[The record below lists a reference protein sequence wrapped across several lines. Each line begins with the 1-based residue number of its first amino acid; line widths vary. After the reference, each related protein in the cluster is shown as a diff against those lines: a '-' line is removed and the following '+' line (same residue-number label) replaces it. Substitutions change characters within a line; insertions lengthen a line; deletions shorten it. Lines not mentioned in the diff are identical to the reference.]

1 MKKKI
6 IVPIAIVVV
15 IALVTGAVVA
25 LDLTKFMKDSEDT
38 EALFL
43 KNVNSIGYEN
53 TIEDA
58 IPQTELFS
66 VIKEHFNAP
75 LAEGKTEK
83 KAIIIGYD
91 GCRADILTEIQ
102 QENSAI
108 TTLLEDGATFNLA
121 YCGGVEY
128 PEKNT
133 QATSTAPG
141 WCSVLTGKWAD
152 EHSIT
157 GNDITKE
164 VEPKTLLTSLV
175 EDGVIDSSSFI
186 TKWAG
191 HFSRD
196 NATYLLEKD
205 YCEKNDLAVSFNK
218 CKNDKASLDFTLE
231 EIEKENCAD
240 FLFVIYEQ
248 TDSAGHSFG
257 FSYNNP
263 RYKEAL
269 REIDSY
275 GYETLKAIRER
286 ETYDSED
293 WLVVVTSDH
302 GGINTDHGGDS
313 IQERMTFAVIY

>member
-43 KNVNSIGYEN
+43 KNVNLIGYEN

-196 NATYLLEKD
+196 NATYLLEKE

-263 RYKEAL
+263 RYKEAFI
-269 REIDSY
+269 EIDNY

-286 ETYDSED
+286 ETYESED
-293 WLVVVTSDH
+293 WLVIVTSDH

>member
-53 TIEDA
+53 TIGDA

-196 NATYLLEKD
+196 NATYLLEKE

-263 RYKEAL
+263 RYKEAF

-293 WLVVVTSDH
+293 WLVIVTSDH

>member
-108 TTLLEDGATFNLA
+108 TTLLENGATFNLA

-196 NATYLLEKD
+196 NATYLLEKE

-248 TDSAGHSFG
+248 TDSVGHSFG

-293 WLVVVTSDH
+293 WLVIVTSDH

>member
-133 QATSTAPG
+133 QATYTAPG

-196 NATYLLEKD
+196 NATYLLEKE

-293 WLVVVTSDH
+293 WLVIVTSDH

>member
-293 WLVVVTSDH
+293 WLVIVTSDH

>member
-196 NATYLLEKD
+196 NATYLLEKE

-248 TDSAGHSFG
+248 TDSVGHSFG

-293 WLVVVTSDH
+293 WLVIVTSDH

>member
-196 NATYLLEKD
+196 NATYLLEKE

-263 RYKEAL
+263 RYKEAF

-293 WLVVVTSDH
+293 WLVIVTSDH

>member
-263 RYKEAL
+263 RYKEAFI
-269 REIDSY
+269 EIDSY

-293 WLVVVTSDH
+293 WLVIVTSDH

>member
-263 RYKEAL
+263 RYKEAF

-293 WLVVVTSDH
+293 WLVIVTSDH

>member
-43 KNVNSIGYEN
+43 KNVNLIGYEN

-196 NATYLLEKD
+196 NATYLLEKE

-263 RYKEAL
+263 RYKEAFI
-269 REIDSY
+269 EIDNY

-293 WLVVVTSDH
+293 WLVIVTSDH
-302 GGINTDHGGDS
+302 GGINTDHGGES

>member
-6 IVPIAIVVV
+6 IVLVAVIVSVAVVV
-15 IALVTGAVVA
+15 GAVVG
-25 LDLTKFMKDSEDT
+25 LNLTEYMKDSADT
-38 EALFL
+38 EALFRE
-43 KNVNSIGYEN
+43 NVEAIGYEN
-53 TIEDA
+53 TIESA
-58 IPQTELFS
+58 IPQTDLCK
-66 VIKEHFNAP
+66 ILNDHFNSA

-102 QENSAI
+102 QENSAVA
-108 TTLLEDGATFNLA
+108 TLLDDGAQFKLT
-121 YCGGVEY
+121 YCGGIPY

-152 EHSIT
+152 EHGIT

-175 EDGVIDSSSFI
+175 EDGTIDSSAFV

-196 NATYLLEKD
+196 GATYNEEKE

-218 CKNDKASLDFTLE
+218 CKNNKASLDFTLE
-231 EIEKENCAD
+231 EIGKENCAD

-248 TDSAGHSFG
+248 TDSTGHNYG

-263 RYKEAL
+263 RYKEAFK
-269 REIDSY
+269 EVDSY

-286 ETYDSED
+286 ETYNSED
-293 WLVVVTSDH
+293 WLVIVTSDH
-302 GGINTDHGGDS
+302 GGINTDHGGES
-313 IQERMTFAVIY
+313 IQERMTFAVVY

>member
-43 KNVNSIGYEN
+43 ENVNLIGYEN

-58 IPQTELFS
+58 IPQTELYS

-196 NATYLLEKD
+196 NATYLLEKE

-263 RYKEAL
+263 RYKEAF

-293 WLVVVTSDH
+293 WLVIVTSDH

>member
-196 NATYLLEKD
+196 NATYLLEKE

-293 WLVVVTSDH
+293 WLVIVTSDH

>member
-263 RYKEAL
+263 RYKEAFI
-269 REIDSY
+269 EIDSY

>member
-53 TIEDA
+53 TIGDA
-58 IPQTELFS
+58 LPQTELFS

-196 NATYLLEKD
+196 NATYLLEKE

-218 CKNDKASLDFTLE
+218 CKNDKASLDFTLA

-263 RYKEAL
+263 RYKEAFK
-269 REIDSY
+269 EVDSY

-286 ETYDSED
+286 ETYNSED
-293 WLVVVTSDH
+293 WLVIVTSDH
-302 GGINTDHGGDS
+302 GGINTDHGGES
-313 IQERMTFAVIY
+313 IQERMTFAVVY

>member
-6 IVPIAIVVV
+6 IIPIAVVV
-15 IALVTGAVVA
+15 ALALVIGAVVA
-25 LDLTKFMKDSEDT
+25 VDLTKYMKDSEDT
-38 EALFL
+38 EALFTE
-43 KNVNSIGYEN
+43 NVSLIGYEN

-58 IPQTELFS
+58 IPQTELYS
-66 VIKEHFNAP
+66 VIEEHFNAP

-91 GCRADILTEIQ
+91 GCRADVLTETQ
-102 QENSAI
+102 PENSAI
-108 TTLLEDGATFNLA
+108 LALLSDGAQFNLT

-141 WCSVLTGKWAD
+141 WCSILTGKWAD
-152 EHSIT
+152 EHGIT

-175 EDGVIDSSSFI
+175 EGGVIDSSAFI

-191 HFSRD
+191 HFSRK
-196 NATYLLEKD
+196 NATYLLEKE
-205 YCEKNDLAVSFNK
+205 YCEKNGLAVSFNK

-231 EIEKENCAD
+231 EIGKKDCAD

-248 TDSAGHSFG
+248 TDSAGHNYG

-263 RYKEAL
+263 RYKDAFK
-269 REIDSY
+269 EIDSY
-275 GYETLKAIRER
+275 GYKTLNAIRER

-293 WLVVVTSDH
+293 WLVIVTSDH
-302 GGINTDHGGDS
+302 GGINTNHGAES

>member
-1 MKKKI
+1 MKKKVI
-6 IVPIAIVVV
+6 IPIAIVVV
-15 IALVTGAVVA
+15 IALVIGAVVA
-25 LDLTKFMKDSEDT
+25 LNLTKYMKDSEDT

-58 IPQTELFS
+58 IPQTELYS

-83 KAIIIGYD
+83 KAIVIGYD

-108 TTLLEDGATFNLA
+108 GTLLADSATFNLA

-152 EHSIT
+152 EHGIT

-175 EDGVIDSSSFI
+175 EDGTIDSSAFV

-191 HFSRD
+191 HFTRD
-196 NATYLLEKD
+196 NATYLLEKE

-218 CKNDKASLDFTLE
+218 CKDNKASFDFTLE
-231 EIEKENCAD
+231 EIGKENCAD

-248 TDSAGHSFG
+248 TDSAGHNYG

-263 RYKEAL
+263 RYKEAFK
-269 REIDSY
+269 EVDSY
-275 GYETLKAIRER
+275 GYETLKAIRGR

-293 WLVVVTSDH
+293 WLVIVTSDH

>member
-108 TTLLEDGATFNLA
+108 TTLLENGATFNLA

-196 NATYLLEKD
+196 NATYLLEKE

-248 TDSAGHSFG
+248 TDSVGHSFG

-275 GYETLKAIRER
+275 GY
-286 ETYDSED
+286 
-293 WLVVVTSDH
+293 
-302 GGINTDHGGDS
+302 
-313 IQERMTFAVIY
+313 

>member
-43 KNVNSIGYEN
+43 ENVNSIGYEN

-152 EHSIT
+152 DHGIT

-293 WLVVVTSDH
+293 WLVIVTSDH